1 MDEFRDGY
9 KAGRK
14 DGEEQYR
21 AIALRHRDTIKRLKA
36 EMEAMRKQHHKD
48 LARAAAV
55 ARARMGIAMA
65 LKEHQ
70 RWRDASIGVAGYIDH
85 VVCTNGTG
93 DE

>member
-1 MDEFRDGY
+1 MID
-9 KAGRK
+9 
-14 DGEEQYR
+14 
-21 AIALRHRDTIKRLKA
+21 IALDLAQYEARLYRKKA
-36 EMEAMRKQHHKD
+36 AKYLAEIRRLEAEIEAMRQQHHKD